1 MPNFPSNFVP
11 YWTSKTTQI
20 VDDCITNTVAEKT
33 IFQKP
38 HLGKMPNEKNAA
50 A

>member
-11 YWTSKTTQI
+11 FWTNKITQV
-20 VDDCITNTVAEKT
+20 VDDCIMMPTAKK
-33 IFQKP
+33 IIYKKP